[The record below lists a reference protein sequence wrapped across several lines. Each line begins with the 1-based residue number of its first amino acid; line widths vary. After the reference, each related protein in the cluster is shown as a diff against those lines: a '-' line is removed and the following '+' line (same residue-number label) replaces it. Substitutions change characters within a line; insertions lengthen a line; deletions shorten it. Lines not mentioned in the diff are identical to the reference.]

1 MGLKPDN
8 IVTVQERPDIVKLTG
23 QVERLT
29 YFNEQSGFT
38 VAQVGVENG
47 AAAVTAVGD
56 LMAPAVGTLLRM
68 EGYWVQ
74 HARFGRQFRVVRFEA
89 RVPATREGLARYLG
103 SGLIEGLGPAFAE
116 RIITAFGEQ
125 TLDILEHQIE
135 RLREVDG
142 IGPKRLDRI
151 RKGWQ
156 DQKHIRDAMLF
167 LQSHGIGVAQA
178 GKIIKHYGRQAM
190 AIIQANPYR
199 LADEIHGI
207 GFLTADRIA
216 SQMGFD
222 AHSPQRIQAG
232 VLYSLQERAAEGHAY
247 YPYGDLA
254 TQCQAMLK
262 TDRQSVVTAMG
273 TLAAERRIVIENLD
287 EDPNRSQPDPDHKAV
302 YLTAL
307 YANETF
313 IARQLRMLCESPLLR
328 PEIDAQRALAWVQRQ
343 MKLQLAEQQQEAVA
357 KALNKKVL
365 VITGGPGTGKTTIVQ
380 AITLLYQQ
388 LRAAVLLAAPT
399 GRAAKRLSETTGRTA
414 KTLHRL
420 LEYSPMK
427 GGFQRNDKKPLGC
440 ELLIVDEF
448 SMIDM
453 QLMTHLLKAVPLH
466 ATLIL
471 IGDVNQLPSV
481 GPGNILKDIIDAKTV
496 PVVTLDQIFRQAQ
509 NSCIVVNAHRINAG
523 FMPMFDQSAKDRAGD
538 FFFIE
543 QSDPDKT
550 LEIILELA
558 AERIPRRFG
567 LNPVNDIQVL
577 TPMYRGTL
585 GAENLNRQL
594 QRLLNPQQVYMK
606 RGEQIF
612 QIGDKVMQIR
622 NNYEKEVFN
631 GDIGRI
637 TAIGGQAK
645 TICVRFE
652 ERPVTYEFG
661 EAEELALAYAV
672 SIHKAQG
679 SEFPAVVMPVC
690 TQHYVLLQ
698 RNLIYTGVTRAKRLA
713 VLVGTKKAM
722 AMAIKNNSPQR
733 RFTRLDRRLAL

>member
-1 MGLKPDN
+1 MGTSPDD
-8 IVTVQERPDIVKLTG
+8 ILTVQERPDIVRLTG

-29 YFNEQSGFT
+29 YFDEQSGFT
-38 VAQVGVENG
+38 VAQVGIETG

-74 HARFGRQFRVVRFEA
+74 HARFGRQFRVVRYEA
-89 RVPATREGLARYLG
+89 RVPSTREGLERYLG
-103 SGLIEGLGPAFAE
+103 SGLIQGLGPAFAE
-116 RIITAFGEQ
+116 RIIAAFGEQ

-135 RLREVDG
+135 RLREVSG

-151 RKGWQ
+151 RKAWQ
-156 DQKHIRDAMLF
+156 DQKHLRDVMLF
-167 LQSHGIGVAQA
+167 LQSRGIGVAQA
-178 GKIIKHYGRQAM
+178 SKIIKHYGRQAM
-190 AIIQANPYR
+190 TVIQANPYR

-207 GFLTADRIA
+207 GFLIADRIA
-216 SQMGFD
+216 AQMGFD
-222 AHSPQRIQAG
+222 AHSPQRLQAG
-232 VLYSLQERAAEGHAY
+232 ILYALQERTAEGHAY

-254 TQCQAMLK
+254 MQCQAMLK
-262 TDRQSVVTAMG
+262 TDRQRVVTAMG
-273 TLAAERRIVIENLD
+273 TLAAERRIVV
-287 EDPNRSQPDPDHKAV
+287 EDLNEAPNRIEPDHKAV
-302 YLTAL
+302 YLASL

-313 IARQLRMLCESPLLR
+313 IARQLRMLCQSPLLR
-328 PEIDAQRALAWVQRQ
+328 PEIDAQRALAWAQRQ
-343 MKLQLAEQQQEAVA
+343 MKLPLAEQQREAIA
-357 KALNKKVL
+357 KALNQKML
-365 VITGGPGTGKTTIVQ
+365 VVTGGPGTGKTTIVQ
-380 AITLLYQQ
+380 AITLLYRQ
-388 LRAAVLLAAPT
+388 LRAVVLLAAPT
-399 GRAAKRLSETTGRTA
+399 GRAAKRLSETTGQTA

-427 GGFQRNDKKPLGC
+427 GGFERNDKKPLDC

-471 IGDVNQLPSV
+471 VGDVNQLPSV
-481 GPGNILKDIIDAKTV
+481 GPGNILRDIIDAKTV
-496 PVVTLDQIFRQAQ
+496 PVVTLDQIFRQAKD
-509 NSCIVVNAHRINAG
+509 SSIVVNAHRINAG
-523 FMPMFDQSAKDRAGD
+523 LMPLFDQAEKDGAGD

-543 QSDPDKT
+543 QGDPDKT

-567 LNPVNDIQVL
+567 LNPVDDVQVL
-577 TPMYRGTL
+577 TPMHRGTL
-585 GAENLNRQL
+585 GAKNLNRQL

-606 RGEQIF
+606 RGEQML

-637 TAIGGQAK
+637 ATIDAQAN
-645 TICVRFE
+645 TICVRFD
-652 ERPVTYEFG
+652 ERPVTYAFSEL
-661 EAEELALAYAV
+661 EELALAYAV

-679 SEFPAVVMPVC
+679 SEFPAVVMPVS

-722 AMAIKNNSPQR
+722 AMAVKNNSPQQ
-733 RFTRLDRRLAL
+733 RFTRLARRLAVG